1 MKRFLVL
8 LCIAFVPVACN
19 WDQGLDV
26 DSDAGS
32 DAAGE
37 ELPLIVTFIDVWQGD
52 SALFELPDGQV
63 ILIDGGDEGYGASS
77 VIPVLDAKQ
86 IDTIDLMVLT
96 HPHSDHCGGLDE
108 IMNHV
113 TVMEIWDN
121 GETNDTYPYNQYAIA
136 RDGEGATLLVPA
148 RDYSVSFGEVSAT
161 VMHVDDGYK
170 DFNND
175 SIAIMFFY
183 RNVKILTT
191 GDVEREAQEDMLFR
205 YGSALGCDVLKAP
218 HHGSSDFHES
228 FVLYASPQHA
238 VISSGTGNQYGH
250 PHQESLA
257 AYNGIG
263 AVICRTDQLGTVE
276 FTTDGTSMETNCN

>member
-1 MKRFLVL
+1 MKRFFVFT
-8 LCIAFVPVACN
+8 CIAFGLVACN
-19 WDQGLDV
+19 WDEGLDV

-32 DAAGE
+32 DAADE
-37 ELPLIVTFIDVWQGD
+37 ELPLTVTFIDVWQGD
-52 SALFELPDGQV
+52 SALFELPDGRV
-63 ILIDGGDEGYGASS
+63 ILIDGGDESYGVSS

-86 IDTIDLMVLT
+86 IDTIDLMVMT

-113 TVMEIWDN
+113 TVLEIWDN
-121 GETNDTYPYNQYAIA
+121 GETNDTNSYDGYVLA

-148 RDYSVSFGEVSAT
+148 RDYSVSFGEVSLT
-161 VMHVDDGYK
+161 VMHVDEGYE

-175 SIAIMFFY
+175 SIAIMFAY
-183 RNVKILTT
+183 RNIKILTT
-191 GDVEREAQEDMLFR
+191 GDVEREAQEDMLFL
-205 YGSALGCDVLKAP
+205 YGSSLACDVLKVP

-250 PHQESLA
+250 PHQEALD

-276 FTTDGTSMETNCN
+276 FTTDGTSLETNCN